1 MDKSYYAI
9 IPANVRYDEE
19 LKDKAKLLYGE
30 ITALTNE
37 KGYCWASNNYFAELY
52 KVNKSTISRLI
63 KNLADEGYIKIE
75 LMYQG
80 KEIIGRKIYLTSAI
94 PIDKKINTPMQK
106 SHEGVDEKI
115 NTPIDEKVKENNTL
129 YNNTIN
135 NTLNNK
141 KRKSEI
147 DALIDEYTNNIDL
160 KNNLYEFVKMRKG
173 IKAAITTVGLKRLL
187 NKLNTLANTDNDKIK
202 ILDNSIMN
210 SWKGIFPLKSDF
222 NKHNDKNKT
231 GFNNFKP
238 REMYEDEQQMKCLE
252 NKLLGWDKEE

>member
-37 KGYCWASNNYFAELY
+37 KGFCWATNNYFAELY

-75 LMYQG
+75 LIYQG
-80 KEIIGRKIYLTSAI
+80 KEIIGRKIFLSSAI
-94 PIDKKINTPMQK
+94 PIDEKINTPVQN
-106 SHEGVDEKI
+106 SQEGVDEKI
-115 NTPIDEKVKENNTL
+115 NTPIDQKVKGNNTI

-135 NTLNNK
+135 NTINK
-141 KRKSEI
+141 KRKTDI
-147 DALIDEYTNNIDL
+147 DVLIDEYTTNDKL
-160 KNNLYEFVKMRKG
+160 KNNIYEFIKMRKG
-173 IKAAITTVGLKRLL
+173 IKAAITTNGLKRIL
-187 NKLNTLANTDNDKIK
+187 NKLDGLADKDVDKIS

-210 SWKGIFPLKSDF
+210 SWKGVFPLKSEF
-222 NKHNDKNKT
+222 NNHNNKKVT
-231 GFNNFKP
+231 SFNNFEP
-238 REMYEDEQQMKCLE
+238 RQCDYDSLE
-252 NKLLGWDKEE
+252 KKLLGWDKDDE